1 MGLRVDT
8 ADCYM
13 RCRWGI
19 AKPEQCS
26 VAACGNTPAR
36 ESKQLHDVRAARAV
50 KKRRWLTI
58 QEDLYFMQIGQA
70 SDIRLDVT
78 YDLHRWRAF
87 LVVAELGSLTRAA
100 IRLDTNQ
107 SMLSRMVNALERDCN
122 SRLFNRTG
130 RGVELSETGAR
141 LLPQVKSLLQNAG
154 QLEQAVNQG
163 ATTPMGQVTIGLLP
177 SLAPSIIPSLFSRV
191 QQCFPKVHLRILE
204 GSSGQIDEW
213 LVDAR
218 IDIAILY
225 RYAALSQETEHELAV
240 VDSYL
245 VGAPGNSV
253 TRTHEVDFQCLDGLP
268 FILPG
273 APNGLRSSLDAVA
286 RSEKI
291 TVEPVI
297 EADSLP
303 LMKSIVAAEAIFTVL
318 PLHAVRFE
326 ISEGRLEASRIVNPR
341 LQRKVMMATAKT
353 KAPGR
358 AVTEIEA
365 LIVDIVATMS
375 GDRDW
380 NAA

>member
-1 MGLRVDT
+1 
-8 ADCYM
+8 
-13 RCRWGI
+13 
-19 AKPEQCS
+19 
-26 VAACGNTPAR
+26 
-36 ESKQLHDVRAARAV
+36 
-50 KKRRWLTI
+50 
-58 QEDLYFMQIGQA
+58 MQIGQA

-78 YDLHRWRAF
+78 HDLQRWRAF

-100 IRLDTNQ
+100 IRLNTNQ

-141 LLPQVKSLLQNAG
+141 LLPHVKSLLQDACH
-154 QLEQAVNQG
+154 LEQAVSQG
-163 ATTPMGQVTIGLLP
+163 ATAPMGRVTIGLLP
-177 SLAPSIIPSLFSRV
+177 SLAPSIIPSLFPRV
-191 QQCFPKVHLRILE
+191 REAFPKVHLRILE

-225 RYAALSQETEHELAV
+225 RYAPLAQETEHELAV

-245 VGAPGNSV
+245 VGAPGNAM
-253 TRTHEVDFQCLDGLP
+253 TRLPEVEFQLLDGLP

-273 APNGLRSSLDAVA
+273 SPNGLRSSLDAVA
-286 RSEKI
+286 RAEKI
-291 TVEPVI
+291 TVAPVI

-303 LMKSIVAAEAIFTVL
+303 LMKSIVAAEGLYTVL
-318 PLHAVRFE
+318 PLHAVRHE
-326 ISEGRLEASRIVNPR
+326 IGDGRLQASRIVNPS
-341 LQRKVMMATAKT
+341 LQRKIMMATAKT

-365 LIVDIVATMS
+365 LIVNIVGTMT
-375 GDRDW
+375 GNRDW
-380 NAA
+380 NAE